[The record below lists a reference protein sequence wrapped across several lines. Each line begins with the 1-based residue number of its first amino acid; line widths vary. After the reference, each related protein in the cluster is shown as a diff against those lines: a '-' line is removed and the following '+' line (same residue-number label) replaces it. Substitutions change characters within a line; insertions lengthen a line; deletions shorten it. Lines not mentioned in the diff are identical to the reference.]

1 MVAGAPESGGVASTT
16 MLLVAVVGLLVIIVI
31 ALLAVIIF
39 RKPSE
44 SIGEYGEE
52 AWEDEVEETFGM
64 TINNVRLDYEDDTLW
79 NTVSRYG
86 IYDKDA
92 FLAHAQQYD
101 RDRDGFLD
109 ADELNRAAQ
118 DFTSMMTQTTASA
131 EPEYPFDYNHE
142 TVGHIIDSYQIHD
155 KDAFL
160 HFANAYDED
169 RNGYLKHSELSRAAS
184 DYVESGRNTPPP
196 DVSAPNPRLLA
207 VAEVIA
213 ALPDWTGDDVNAWMD
228 QGWTAQQIIEHHTE
242 VNAPTAPAGFGSDF
256 VSTTQDQVD
265 HQPVDVSV
273 LEPVVSTEPMS
284 AKEEADPLPTEAQL
298 KRLKKSE
305 LVELA
310 ELQGVASSGT
320 KADIISRLVR

>member
-1 MVAGAPESGGVASTT
+1 MASSTV
-16 MLLVAVVGLLVIIVI
+16 LLIAVVGLLVIVVI
-31 ALLAVIIF
+31 ALMGVIIF

-44 SIGEYGEE
+44 SMGEYMEDS
-52 AWEDEVEETFGM
+52 WEDEVEEAFGM

-109 ADELNRAAQ
+109 ADELSRAAQ
-118 DFTSMMTQTTASA
+118 DFTSMLTQATAPA
-131 EPEYPFDYNHE
+131 EPEYPFDYNDE
-142 TVGHIIDSYQIHD
+142 TVAHIIDSYQIHD
-155 KDAFL
+155 SDAFL

-184 DYVESGRNTPPP
+184 DYVESGRNTAPPEIT
-196 DVSAPNPRLLA
+196 APNPRLLA

-213 ALPDWTGDDVNAWMD
+213 ALPGWNEEHVNTWMD
-228 QGWTAQQIIEHHTE
+228 KGWSAQQIIEHHTQ
-242 VNAPTAPAGFGSDF
+242 PTAPAAPVGYGSDY
-256 VSTTQDQVD
+256 VASESQTYTETDSAD
-265 HQPVDVSV
+265 LSV
-273 LEPVVSTEPMS
+273 LDSVEMDGSDSMP
-284 AKEEADPLPTEAQL
+284 EEENSIPTESQL
-298 KRLKKSE
+298 KRLKKAE

-310 ELQGVASSGT
+310 ELQGLDSSGT
-320 KADIISRLVR
+320 KTDIIARLVR